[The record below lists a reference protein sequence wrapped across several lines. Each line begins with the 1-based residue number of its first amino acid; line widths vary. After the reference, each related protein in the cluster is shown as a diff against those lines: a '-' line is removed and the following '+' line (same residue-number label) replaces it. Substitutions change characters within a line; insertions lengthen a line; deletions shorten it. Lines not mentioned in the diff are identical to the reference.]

1 MTRKNNFLFKQSKL
15 FLYKTILVITFGFFH
30 TVQSQSIWPI
40 LAGVKYKKVEDK
52 VLGFEVDY
60 PIFNEE
66 IKSFDGKIIKVRGFI
81 VPTNGYKSTKEFVLS
96 ALPVKSCYFCGGAGP
111 ETVLEVNCKENVPL
125 TNSRVELEGRLQLNS
140 ADLNRLM
147 FQLIDAKLI
156 QVWD

>member
-1 MTRKNNFLFKQSKL
+1 MKRKNNFLFSHSKL
-15 FLYKTILVITFGFFH
+15 FWVNVIFTIAICSYSTLH
-30 TVQSQSIWPI
+30 SQSIWPI
-40 LAGVKYKKVEDK
+40 LSGVKYKKVEDK

-66 IKSFDGKIIKVRGFI
+66 IKSYEGKVIKVRGFI

-111 ETVLEVNCKENVPL
+111 ETVIEVYCKEAVPL
-125 TNSRVELEGRLQLNS
+125 TSSRVELEGRLKLNS
-140 ADLNRLM
+140 TDLNKLM
-147 FQLIDAKLI
+147 FQLTESTLI